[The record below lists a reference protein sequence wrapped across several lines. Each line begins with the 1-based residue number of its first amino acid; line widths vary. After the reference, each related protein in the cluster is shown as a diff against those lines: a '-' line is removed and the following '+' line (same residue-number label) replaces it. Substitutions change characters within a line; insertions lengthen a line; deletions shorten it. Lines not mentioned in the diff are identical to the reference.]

1 MAWIASPPFAVIR
14 LAIRGRAS
22 LPLPSALAFCANP
35 GKTRSMGQDR
45 FLLAATGVLSVLLSV
60 VGSCV
65 FVMVILVV
73 VRRNRPDAVP
83 PLLAAAGA
91 ELLLTIASSLWNA
104 FLPAVLSA
112 SGGTATY
119 LQAQAVAQLVFA
131 SLHFT
136 ARVVLIWGVARLA
149 RPSNWS
155 A

>member
-1 MAWIASPPFAVIR
+1 
-14 LAIRGRAS
+14 
-22 LPLPSALAFCANP
+22 
-35 GKTRSMGQDR
+35 MGQDR